1 MLLIKAQVGLFK
13 YLINKAQAANGLV
26 LSRNPTM
33 KSLRFDAERLRS
45 LSELIAQ
52 IESDDY
58 MCRPED
64 QEKLQHW
71 MHRLTSTY
79 AGGSETDERIARVI
93 AVERSIGLGDAGDEI
108 WGSK

>member
-1 MLLIKAQVGLFK
+1 MLLIKAQIELFK
-13 YLINKAQAANGLV
+13 YLIDQAQTANSSL
-26 LSRNPTM
+26 LSRQRTM
-33 KSLRFDAERLRS
+33 ESSRSDAERLRS
-45 LSELIAQ
+45 LSELIAE

-64 QEKLQHW
+64 HEKLQHW

-93 AVERSIGLGDAGDEI
+93 AVERSLGLGGAG
-108 WGSK
+108 